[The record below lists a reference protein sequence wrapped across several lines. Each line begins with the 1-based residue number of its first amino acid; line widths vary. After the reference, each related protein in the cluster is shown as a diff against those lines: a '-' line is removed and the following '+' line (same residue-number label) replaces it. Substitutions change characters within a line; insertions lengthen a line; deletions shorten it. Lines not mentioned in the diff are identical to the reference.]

1 MGKSSRSRLWL
12 RQFAGIMAVLIAA
25 PTALARTK
33 TGKLP
38 DDLKPSLE
46 ARLAQFIQAQ
56 ADGSW
61 NSVGSMLGR
70 YRMGGVGHHPLSPE
84 SKACLL
90 TQMKEIPMI
99 AFKMK
104 DYTFSSEILSLPLD
118 RRSWNLVGEAVFRSA
133 TGERTIESQVT
144 AYRDKGEW
152 F

>member
-1 MGKSSRSRLWL
+1 GKSSCSRLWL

-25 PTALARTK
+25 PTALAQTK

-70 YRMGGVGHHPLSPE
+70 YRMGGIGHHPLSPE

-90 TQMKEIPMI
+90 MQMKEIPNKWI
-99 AFKMK
+99 F
-104 DYTFSSEILSLPLD
+104 
-118 RRSWNLVGEAVFRSA
+118 
-133 TGERTIESQVT
+133 QVS
-144 AYRDKGEW
+144 G
-152 F
+152 